1 MKKVYIHV
9 NVKETLR
16 DELKKEADEK
26 GISMNSYLNIIF
38 SERKK

>member
-9 NVKETLR
+9 QVKETLR

-26 GISMNSYLNIIF
+26 GISMNSYLNIILF
-38 SERKK
+38 ERKK